1 MSARTTH
8 KTRAIVLH
16 TLDYGEA
23 DRIATFL
30 TQDFGKLKGIAK
42 GARRSR
48 RRFANALE
56 PFSFTQVL
64 FSRRG
69 NEGLA
74 FIDQC
79 DIIEHFS
86 DIRDDLEKCMTASYL
101 VELTGAFTVEGKKN
115 ETVFQLVLDFLAT
128 LDKGPLL
135 PGLLSFFEIRL
146 LGLAGYEPILDRCA
160 VCNTPLETAR
170 SYSFSNNRGGLKC
183 SHCEA
188 PSPAAPP
195 LSLGTLRSLLH
206 GKAIPIQR
214 LSCLVLSRQADEES
228 RRLLVSFIR
237 HILGRELKSWQV
249 LRQLRQLGAVGGN
262 TC

>member
-1 MSARTTH
+1 MNARTSH
-8 KTRAIVLH
+8 KARAIVLH

-23 DRIATFL
+23 DRIATFF
-30 TQDFGKLKGIAK
+30 TQEFGKIKGIAK

-56 PFSFTQVL
+56 PFSFAQLL

-74 FIDQC
+74 FLDQC
-79 DIIEHFS
+79 DIIEHYPA
-86 DIRDDLEKCMTASYL
+86 IREDLEKSMTASYL

-115 ETVFQLVLDFLAT
+115 EAIFQLVIDFLAT
-128 LDKGPLL
+128 LEKGPLL
-135 PGLLSFFEIRL
+135 PGFPSFFEIRL

-160 VCNTPLETAR
+160 VCNTPLETAC
-170 SYSFSNNRGGLKC
+170 SYCFSNNRGGLKC
-183 SHCEA
+183 SRCESPA
-188 PSPAAPP
+188 PSAPT

-206 GKAIPIQR
+206 GKALPVHR
-214 LSCLVLSRQADEES
+214 LSSLVLTRQADEEA
-228 RRLLVSFIR
+228 RRFLISFIR
-237 HILGRELKSWQV
+237 HVLGRELKSWQV
-249 LRQLRQLGAVGGN
+249 LRQLRQLGAWSGN